1 MGLHSKESHR
11 WIHLEIWNEE
21 VAVCMTRR
29 EPESSR
35 GAESTPDLASS
46 APSVGSDKAPTETAR
61 ALAEMMPLVY
71 EELRLLAGGYLRN
84 ERPEHTLQRT
94 ALVHEAYLRLAAQ
107 KGVAWENPAH
117 LLAIFARL
125 MRQTLTNHAVARTRA
140 KRGGTDPTDLIME
153 FYERHQVDVAAVD
166 EVLRELEA
174 LDPRQAQIVELRFF
188 AGLTIE
194 EIATLMSISPA
205 TVKRE
210 WVVAKLWLRQVL
222 SESS

>member
-1 MGLHSKESHR
+1 
-11 WIHLEIWNEE
+11 
-21 VAVCMTRR
+21 
-29 EPESSR
+29 
-35 GAESTPDLASS
+35 
-46 APSVGSDKAPTETAR
+46 
-61 ALAEMMPLVY
+61 MMPLVY

-117 LLAIFARL
+117 LLAICARL

-140 KRGGTDPTDLIME
+140 KRGGSDPTDVIME
-153 FYERHQVDVAAVD
+153 FYERHEVDVAAVD

-194 EIATLMSISPA
+194 EIATLLSISPA

>member
-1 MGLHSKESHR
+1 M
-11 WIHLEIWNEE
+11 
-21 VAVCMTRR
+21 
-29 EPESSR
+29 
-35 GAESTPDLASS
+35 
-46 APSVGSDKAPTETAR
+46 
-61 ALAEMMPLVY
+61 
-71 EELRLLAGGYLRN
+71 
-84 ERPEHTLQRT
+84 
-94 ALVHEAYLRLAAQ
+94 
-107 KGVAWENPAH
+107 
-117 LLAIFARL
+117 LAIFARL

-166 EVLRELEA
+166 EVLRELET

>member
-11 WIHLEIWNEE
+11 WIHLEIWNEG

>member
-1 MGLHSKESHR
+1 
-11 WIHLEIWNEE
+11 
-21 VAVCMTRR
+21 MTRR
-29 EPESSR
+29 EKENSNE
-35 GAESTPDLASS
+35 AKSTPDLASS
-46 APSVGSDKAPTETAR
+46 TLSASPEDAASDTAK

-71 EELRLLAGGYLRN
+71 EELRVLAGGYLRH

-107 KGVAWENPAH
+107 KEVAWENPGH

-140 KRGGTDPTDLIME
+140 KRGGNDPTEVMLE
-153 FYERHQVDVAAVD
+153 FYERHQIDVAAVD
-166 EVLRELEA
+166 EALRELEA

-194 EIATLMSISPA
+194 EIATLLSISPA

-210 WVVAKLWLRQVL
+210 WAVAKLWLRRSL
-222 SESS
+222 LEFH